1 MSIPKDPSAA
11 TVFGRQASPNYLVWD
26 EPDFAEETDMA
37 LAIFHTAS
45 QT

>member
-1 MSIPKDPSAA
+1 MSIQKERSEA
-11 TVFGRQASPNYLVWD
+11 TVFGRQASPDYLVRD